1 MLLSFKIKYKIH
13 LYAILK
19 RSMLQINVHIAIKR
33 VWDPKLMNAK
43 IDFNM
48 YEHDKI
54 MQLHSLNNAKIM

>member
-33 VWDPKLMNAK
+33 VWDPKLMNAIK
-43 IDFNM
+43 DF
-48 YEHDKI
+48 
-54 MQLHSLNNAKIM
+54 